1 MFRFIIGAVA
11 GSLAIWLWGEEL
23 KRYAT
28 TSTRAVRERA
38 AETLQSV
45 ERRPVAFW
53 IRQGSKFTQRS
64 RPGRMQCGPGVL
76 KQPPPTRQLK
86 ARSDGGST
94 YGSFTRAGGWR
105 P

>member
-1 MFRFIIGAVA
+1 MFRFIIGALA

-45 ERRPVAFW
+45 EQTA
-53 IRQGSKFTQRS
+53 G
-64 RPGRMQCGPGVL
+64 GVL
-76 KQPPPTRQLK
+76 DSAKEQVHTTLQAGQDAVRPRVFLRYVVYRRVPPTGRVY
-86 ARSDGGST
+86 RDVGG
-94 YGSFTRAGGWR
+94 
-105 P
+105 

>member
-45 ERRPVAFW
+45 EQTAGGVLDSAKEQVHTTLQAGQDAVRP
-53 IRQGSKFTQRS
+53 Q
-64 RPGRMQCGPGVL
+64 GVL
-76 KQPPPTRQLK
+76 KQPQDRQLQRG
-86 ARSDGGST
+86 ARAFGVRTS
-94 YGSFTRAGGWR
+94 RAGG
-105 P
+105 

>member
-1 MFRFIIGAVA
+1 MFRFIIGALA

-45 ERRPVAFW
+45 EQTA
-53 IRQGSKFTQRS
+53 G
-64 RPGRMQCGPGVL
+64 GVL
-76 KQPPPTRQLK
+76 DSAKEQVHTTLQAGQDAVRPQGVLSGTPVTVQLERG
-86 ARSDGGST
+86 A
-94 YGSFTRAGGWR
+94 AGGLGAR
-105 P
+105 TP